1 MGNLKEIRTRIAS
14 VNSTRQIT
22 SAMKMVSAA
31 KLRRAQDAI
40 VKMRPYA
47 TKLHEILVNITSNLD
62 SAEDNIYAQQR
73 NPEKVL
79 IVVITSNK
87 GLCGAFNAN
96 VVKQAVK
103 TAENEYANE
112 LAAGNVWF
120 YTLGKK
126 AFDGL
131 KGKNLNVI
139 NGGNKIFEKLNF
151 ETASEISTVFMQEFH
166 EGKYDRIDIVYNQFK
181 NAAVQILSYE
191 QYLPV
196 KIESGNTRI
205 KHDFIF
211 EPSKE
216 LIIHDII
223 PKSLKIH
230 FYKALLDSHAAEHG
244 ARMTAMHKA
253 TDNAFEILKELKLQY
268 NKARQATIT
277 NEIIEIVGGAEA
289 LSG

>member
-22 SAMKMVSAA
+22 SAMKMVSAS

-73 NPEKVL
+73 APENVL

-96 VVKQAVK
+96 AIKKAIHS
-103 TAENEYANE
+103 AETIYANQ
-112 LAAGNVWF
+112 LDAGKVWF
-120 YTLGKK
+120 YTIGKK

-131 KGKNLNVI
+131 KGKGYQVI
-139 NGGNKIFEKLNF
+139 TGGGTIFEKLNF
-151 ETASEISTVFMQEFH
+151 ENASEIAEAFMKEFR
-166 EGKYDRIDIVYNQFK
+166 EAKYDRIDVIYNQFK
-181 NAAVQILSYE
+181 NAAVHILTHE

-196 KIESGNTRI
+196 KIDSGNNKT

-211 EPSKE
+211 EPTKE

-223 PKSLKIH
+223 PKSLKIY

-253 TDNAFEILKELKLQY
+253 TDNAFEIIKELKLSY
-268 NKARQATIT
+268 NKARQASIT